1 MTKGTTKRMII
12 MLIIAAVLIGGMV
25 WFQHFKSTMIA
36 KAIKG
41 MSNPPQTVSTIVA
54 QESSWQPTVEALGN
68 LRASQQASLSP
79 QIAGVVTAIHFRSGE
94 KVRAGQ
100 VLAQINDAPQRA
112 QLAQL
117 QAQVGQLQAQ
127 LNLAQITLA
136 RDEAQLKVQA
146 ISQAVVDTDRAN
158 VTSVQAQLKALAEQ
172 INAQKAVLA
181 QATVTAP
188 FAGVLGIRQ
197 VNLGQYLAPGTAVVT
212 LQALDPMD
220 IDFTV
225 PQNQIDLVHVGMKA
239 ELTTN
244 AAPGKTFEAK
254 VIAVE
259 PQINTATRNLTVR
272 ARIPNPKGE
281 LLPGV
286 FATIRLTDGAP
297 HNYITLPNAAVA
309 YNPYGATVFL
319 VKDDG
324 KDANGKP
331 KYVAEQRFVTTG
343 LTRGDQVAIVS
354 GLKAGETVVTA
365 GQLKLRNGTPLLIN
379 NSVQPADSANPQV
392 PNS

>member
-286 FATIRLTDGAP
+286 FATIRLTDGEP
-297 HNYITLPNAAVA
+297 RNYITLPNAAVA

-319 VKDDG
+319 VKDEG
-324 KDANGKP
+324 KGADGKP
-331 KYVAEQRFVTTG
+331 KLVAEQRFITTG
-343 LTRGDQVAIVS
+343 LTRGDQVAVLS
-354 GLKAGETVVTA
+354 GLKAGDAVVTA
-365 GQLKLRNGTPLLIN
+365 GQLKLRNGVPVLIN
-379 NSVQPADSANPQV
+379 NSVQPSDNPNPQV

>member
-100 VLAQINDAPQRA
+100 VLAQISDAPQRA

-127 LNLAQITLA
+127 LNLAQITLK

-188 FAGVLGIRQ
+188 FSGVLGIRQ

-286 FATIRLTDGAP
+286 FATIRLTDGEP
-297 HNYITLPNAAVA
+297 RNYITLPNAAVA

-319 VKDDG
+319 VKDEG
-324 KDANGKP
+324 KGADGKP
-331 KYVAEQRFVTTG
+331 KLVAEQRFITTG
-343 LTRGDQVAIVS
+343 LTRGDQVAVLS
-354 GLKAGETVVTA
+354 GLKAGDTVVTA
-365 GQLKLRNGTPLLIN
+365 GQLKLRNGVPVLIN
-379 NSVQPADSANPQV
+379 NSVQPSDNPNPQV